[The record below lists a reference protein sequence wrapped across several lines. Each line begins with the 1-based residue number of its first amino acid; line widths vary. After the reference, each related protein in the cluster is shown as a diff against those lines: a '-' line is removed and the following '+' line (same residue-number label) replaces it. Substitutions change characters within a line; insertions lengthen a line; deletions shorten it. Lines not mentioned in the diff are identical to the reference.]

1 MKKTAIAVAVSV
13 LAVLIV
19 APIVRS
25 VNPSAGKPVTIDRT
39 QYADGWPMPPKPP
52 AVNTGTFVADGWP
65 MPPKPPSI
73 AESTLV
79 ADGWPMPPKPPQA
92 LAVA

>member
-1 MKKTAIAVAVSV
+1 MKKTVLAIAVSV
-13 LAVLIV
+13 LAVSMV
-19 APIVRS
+19 TPIARF
-25 VNPSAGKPVTIDRT
+25 VNLSAGKPVAIDRI

-52 AVNTGTFVADGWP
+52 AANTETFVADGWP